1 MSNFICPMCQFEA
14 PTMALNLSHL
24 RLVHGSD
31 PRFCVQCGVG
41 GCPYTGK
48 SFSALYSHIYR
59 SHPDCGVI
67 QKRVIHRNLENEPP
81 ASNDNPERPSDVLE
95 LLGWLIVSYSLL
107 VDLNIRCC
115 G

>member
-1 MSNFICPMCQFEA
+1 MAKEMSSFICPMCQFEA

-48 SFSALYSHIYR
+48 SFAALYSHIYR

-67 QKRVIHRNLENEPP
+67 QKRDTRRSLENEPL
-81 ASNDNPERPSDVLE
+81 SNDDSERPSDVLE
-95 LLGWLIVSYSLL
+95 LPG
-107 VDLNIRCC
+107 
-115 G
+115 